1 LQELRDTA
9 LFSILCI
16 AGEPLYRLLEARV
29 CRFLAE
35 VLLRQ
40 AGKFNLKD
48 FLSSWQQSVPE
59 G

>member
-1 LQELRDTA
+1 M
-9 LFSILCI
+9 FSNFFI
-16 AGEPLYRLLEARV
+16 AGETLYRLLEERV

-59 G
+59 GW